1 MFRGLNQSINQSK
14 IILLIGT
21 LYFIAKT
28 ELSVLSRFK
37 TSFFITLEFLHQV
50 WDQLVHLVV
59 SYLNRQLSLTLIEFS
74 PVKPHKLAGKSPSLI
89 SSLAET
95 AGCKLNK
102 NETFSGQLLGLLCTV
117 QFVSSG
123 F

>member
-1 MFRGLNQSINQSK
+1 MDWKSTWELEFQSNVFNDAQLMFRGLKQSINQSK

-59 SYLNRQLSLTLIEFS
+59 SYLNRQLSLTLIW
-74 PVKPHKLAGKSPSLI
+74 
-89 SSLAET
+89 
-95 AGCKLNK
+95 LN
-102 NETFSGQLLGLLCTV
+102 SHL
-117 QFVSSG
+117 
-123 F
+123 